1 MQQTTPAFRAIGAT
15 TYLCPIPS
23 VMLGCAD
30 PEHGHAS
37 NLITIAWTGVVCSKP
52 PMISV
57 SIRKSRL
64 SHAIISNTG
73 EFTLNLIGRE
83 LCESMDYCG
92 VKSGRETDKFADRG
106 LTAIPAPELS
116 VAPAVAE
123 APAFLSCKVTQIIEL
138 GSHDLFLAEVKQV
151 CVQDRYFREDGS
163 INEEAMELVSYVHG
177 KYRALS
183 DVLGFFG
190 YSVASP
196 EVRARRGMKE
206 EK

>member
-1 MQQTTPAFRAIGAT
+1 MKDNFRAIGPT

-30 PEHGHAS
+30 DTHPA
-37 NLITIAWTGVVCSKP
+37 NLITVAWTGVVCSKP

-64 SHAIISNTG
+64 SHEIISNSG

-83 LCESMDYCG
+83 LCEAMDYCG
-92 VKSGRETDKFADRG
+92 VKSGREVDKFAQCG
-106 LTAIPAPELS
+106 LTAIPAPELAR
-116 VAPAVAE
+116 APAVAE
-123 APAFLSCKVTQIIEL
+123 APAFLSCKVTQVIEL
-138 GSHDLFLAEVKQV
+138 GSHDLFLAEVRQV
-151 CVQDRYFREDGS
+151 CVQDKYFRADGS

-183 DVLGFFG
+183 DVMGFFG
-190 YSVASP
+190 YAVASP
-196 EVRARRGMKE
+196 EAKKRRGLKE
-206 EK
+206 DK